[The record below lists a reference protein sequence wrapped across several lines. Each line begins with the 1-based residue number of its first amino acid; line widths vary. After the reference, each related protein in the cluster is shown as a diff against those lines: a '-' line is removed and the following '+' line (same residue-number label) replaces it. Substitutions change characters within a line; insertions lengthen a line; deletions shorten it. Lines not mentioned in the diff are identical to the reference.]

1 MDLIMPKKISSKPY
15 KKLATLFLSC
25 IGLSMSFSTQVS
37 ATTLKEAVAHALCTG
52 PDIGIVSHNREA
64 IQAEVRQALA
74 GYYPTVDLSAGYGR
88 EYANNLTTQGETS
101 PGPGQLGAG
110 ITLWRSEL
118 GIVIRQMLFDGFA
131 VKYDVKGKKA
141 RLRAQS
147 WRVNS
152 EAERIA
158 LDVSETFLN
167 INLQKKLVIY
177 AQQNV
182 ATHLKIYKQIQQ
194 RAQGGVSRQ
203 ADFEQVTGRLAS
215 ARANLLAVEA
225 NLRDAQ
231 TKYLKLVGIPAANLT
246 EPVVA
251 STSLP
256 ASLGVAIAQ
265 GIQRHPELRAAT
277 TDVLVTKAAKELA
290 KSAFFPTLH
299 VELIA
304 DDNHNVAGS
313 IGITSDAS
321 AMLRARWNVFRG
333 GGDLAN
339 VKQKAQKIEEA
350 KEVRNRSHR
359 ETEETVRLAWSL
371 YETAISQIPQFEIHM
386 TTVHKVLQAYYQQFD
401 IGQRTLLDLLDT
413 ENEVLRAQND
423 YATGLHNKLVGSYRI
438 FRGTGCLLD
447 HFGIPQPYAAR
458 LS

>member
-1 MDLIMPKKISSKPY
+1 MPKRLSRKY
-15 KKLATLFLSC
+15 VKLVTLFLSC
-25 IGLSMSFSTQVS
+25 IGLSMSFSPHVN

-52 PDIGIVSHNREA
+52 PDIGIVSHSREA

-74 GYYPTVDLSAGYGR
+74 GYYPTVDLSAAYGR
-88 EYANNLTTQGETS
+88 EYANNLTTRGETS
-101 PGPGQLGAG
+101 PGPGGFGSG

-131 VKYDVKGKKA
+131 VQSDVKGKKA

-158 LDVSETFLN
+158 LEVSEAFLN
-167 INLQKKLVIY
+167 INLQKKLVSY
-177 AQQNV
+177 ARQNV
-182 ATHLKIYKQIQQ
+182 ASHERIYKQIKQ
-194 RAQGGVSRQ
+194 RAQGGVSREV
-203 ADFEQVTGRLAS
+203 DFEQATGRLAS

-225 NLRDAQ
+225 NLRDAH
-231 TKYLKLVGIPAANLT
+231 TKYLRVVGIPAANLV
-246 EPVVA
+246 EPVVPA
-251 STSLP
+251 SNLP
-256 ASLGVAIAQ
+256 ASLAIAIAQ

-277 TDVLVTKAAKELA
+277 TDVLVTKAAKDLA
-290 KSAFFPTLH
+290 KAAFLPTLH
-299 VELIA
+299 AELIA
-304 DDNHNVAGS
+304 DDNQNILGS
-313 IGITSDAS
+313 KGLSSDAA
-321 AMLRARWNVFRG
+321 AMLRARWNIFRG

-339 VKQKAQKIEEA
+339 VKQKAEKIEEA

-371 YETAISQIPQFEIHM
+371 YETAIYQIPQFSIHM
-386 TTVHKVLQAYYQQFD
+386 NTVQKVLSAYYQQFD

-423 YATGLHNKLVGSYRI
+423 YATGFYNKLVGSYRI
-438 FRGTGCLLD
+438 LRGTGCLLD
-447 HFGIPQPYAAR
+447 HFTIPQPYAAR